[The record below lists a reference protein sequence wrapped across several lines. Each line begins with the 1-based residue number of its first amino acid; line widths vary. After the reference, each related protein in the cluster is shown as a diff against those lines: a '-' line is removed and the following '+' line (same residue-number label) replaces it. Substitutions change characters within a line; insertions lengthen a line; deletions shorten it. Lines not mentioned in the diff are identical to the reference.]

1 MASLT
6 SLLSEPTLIGLLCA
20 LFLLFIL
27 YVSMGPKKSTLNFP
41 PGPSPLPIIGNLH
54 LLDIRRQDLSLMKIA
69 EKYGPVFTVHFGLQK
84 AVVLTGYE
92 VVKEALLNTA
102 DVFADRPAIPI
113 FYHIQNGNGV
123 FFSSGELWKTTR
135 RFTMAT
141 MRDLGMGKKLIEGRI
156 LEELHFL
163 IEMIKSFNSE
173 PFKLRSFNTAPTN
186 ITFAM
191 LFGNRFDY
199 KDPVFVH
206 LLKLIDEVMILLGS
220 PYLHLFNFYPF
231 LGFLFKPHKMIL
243 RKVEEVCVVLR
254 KYIKTSRKDVDENN
268 LRSYIDALLFK
279 QQEEKNKSN
288 SLFHDA
294 NVLASTL
301 DLVMAGTETTS
312 TTLQWAI
319 LLMMKYPEIQG
330 KVYAEIDRVLEPG
343 CLPTFE
349 ARKNMPFTNAVIH
362 EVQRFVTLLPHVP
375 RCTSVNTNFKGYFI
389 PKGTT
394 VIPLLTSVL
403 LDKTQWETPY
413 QFNPNHFLDADGKFV
428 KKDAFLPFSTGRRNC
443 IGESLAKME
452 LFLFFTGL
460 LQKFTFLPP
469 AGVTESD
476 LDTVAE
482 AGFTMRPRPQSARAV
497 QRQ

>member
-173 PFKLRSFNTAPTN
+173 LTKT
-186 ITFAM
+186 
-191 LFGNRFDY
+191 
-199 KDPVFVH
+199 KD
-206 LLKLIDEVMILLGS
+206 LE
-220 PYLHLFNFYPF
+220 
-231 LGFLFKPHKMIL
+231 
-243 RKVEEVCVVLR
+243 
-254 KYIKTSRKDVDENN
+254 TS
-268 LRSYIDALLFK
+268 LSI
-279 QQEEKNKSN
+279 
-288 SLFHDA
+288 
-294 NVLASTL
+294 
-301 DLVMAGTETTS
+301 
-312 TTLQWAI
+312 
-319 LLMMKYPEIQG
+319 
-330 KVYAEIDRVLEPG
+330 
-343 CLPTFE
+343 
-349 ARKNMPFTNAVIH
+349 
-362 EVQRFVTLLPHVP
+362 
-375 RCTSVNTNFKGYFI
+375 
-389 PKGTT
+389 
-394 VIPLLTSVL
+394 
-403 LDKTQWETPY
+403 
-413 QFNPNHFLDADGKFV
+413 
-428 KKDAFLPFSTGRRNC
+428 
-443 IGESLAKME
+443 
-452 LFLFFTGL
+452 
-460 LQKFTFLPP
+460 
-469 AGVTESD
+469 
-476 LDTVAE
+476 
-482 AGFTMRPRPQSARAV
+482 
-497 QRQ
+497 

>member
-163 IEMIKSFNSE
+163 IEMIKSFNKEALYTLEVRVNSRDE
-173 PFKLRSFNTAPTN
+173 TLVMYHLATHIDSFSIVTLGFYYIISTSNFCFN
-186 ITFAM
+186 
-191 LFGNRFDY
+191 LFQ
-199 KDPVFVH
+199 
-206 LLKLIDEVMILLGS
+206 
-220 PYLHLFNFYPF
+220 LFNFYPF

-279 QQEEKNKSN
+279 QQEKNKSN